1 VPKKFRSANISG
13 GNDILSVCRA
23 FISVLLAHLRFEIIA
38 ALKAH
43 MITLPK
49 DIQEAVR
56 TSEDQPI
63 RLTDPETHSEYVV
76 VPANLYDQLQELFY
90 EHTLTQDEKR
100 SLMLQAGKRAV
111 WDDPEMDVYND
122 LDPRRQQ

>member
-1 VPKKFRSANISG
+1 
-13 GNDILSVCRA
+13 
-23 FISVLLAHLRFEIIA
+23 
-38 ALKAH
+38 

-49 DIQEAVR
+49 DIQDAVR

-63 RLTDPETHSEYVV
+63 RLTDPETNSEYVLL
-76 VPANLYDQLQELFY
+76 PADLYDQIRDLFY
-90 EHTLTQDEKR
+90 EHSTLTRDEKR
-100 SLMLQAGKRAV
+100 ALMLRAGLRAG

>member
-1 VPKKFRSANISG
+1 
-13 GNDILSVCRA
+13 
-23 FISVLLAHLRFEIIA
+23 
-38 ALKAH
+38 

-63 RLTDPETHSEYVV
+63 RLTDPETNSEYVLL
-76 VPANLYDQLQELFY
+76 PADLYDQIRELFY
-90 EHTLTQDEKR
+90 EHSTLTQDEKR
-100 SLMLQAGKRAV
+100 ALMLRAGLRAG

>member
-1 VPKKFRSANISG
+1 
-13 GNDILSVCRA
+13 
-23 FISVLLAHLRFEIIA
+23 
-38 ALKAH
+38 

-63 RLTDPETHSEYVV
+63 RLTDPETNSEYVLL
-76 VPANLYDQLQELFY
+76 PADLYDQMRDLFY
-90 EHTLTQDEKR
+90 EHSTLTVDEKR
-100 SLMLQAGKRAV
+100 ELMLQAGLRAG

>member
-1 VPKKFRSANISG
+1 
-13 GNDILSVCRA
+13 
-23 FISVLLAHLRFEIIA
+23 
-38 ALKAH
+38 

-63 RLTDPETHSEYVV
+63 RLTDPDTNTEYVLL
-76 VPANLYDQLQELFY
+76 PAELYDHARELFY
-90 EHTLTQDEKR
+90 EHSTLSSDEKR
-100 SLMLQAGKRAV
+100 ALMLQAGLRAG

-122 LDPRRQQ
+122 LDPATETSS

>member
-1 VPKKFRSANISG
+1 
-13 GNDILSVCRA
+13 
-23 FISVLLAHLRFEIIA
+23 
-38 ALKAH
+38 

-63 RLTDPETHSEYVV
+63 RLTDPETNIDYVLL
-76 VPANLYDQLQELFY
+76 PADLYDQIRELFY
-90 EHTLTQDEKR
+90 EHSTLTPDEKR
-100 SLMLQAGKRAV
+100 ALMLQAGLRAG

>member
-1 VPKKFRSANISG
+1 
-13 GNDILSVCRA
+13 
-23 FISVLLAHLRFEIIA
+23 
-38 ALKAH
+38 

-56 TSEDQPI
+56 MSEDQPI
-63 RLTDPETHSEYVV
+63 RLVDPGTNSEYVLV
-76 VPANLYDQLQELFY
+76 RADLYDQPQELFY
-90 EHTLTQDEKR
+90 EHSTLTQDEKR
-100 SLMLQAGKRAV
+100 ALMLQAGMRAG

>member
-1 VPKKFRSANISG
+1 
-13 GNDILSVCRA
+13 
-23 FISVLLAHLRFEIIA
+23 
-38 ALKAH
+38 

-63 RLTDPETHSEYVV
+63 RLTDPETNSEYVLL
-76 VPANLYDQLQELFY
+76 PADLYDQIRDLFY
-90 EHTLTQDEKR
+90 EHSTLTKDEKR
-100 SLMLQAGKRAV
+100 ALMLQAGLRAG

>member
-1 VPKKFRSANISG
+1 
-13 GNDILSVCRA
+13 
-23 FISVLLAHLRFEIIA
+23 
-38 ALKAH
+38 

-49 DIQEAVR
+49 DIQKTVR

-63 RLTDPETHSEYVV
+63 RLTDPETNNEYVLL
-76 VPANLYDQLQELFY
+76 PADLYDQKRELFC
-90 EHTLTQDEKR
+90 EHPTLTQDEKR
-100 SLMLQAGKRAV
+100 ALMLQAGLRAG

>member
-1 VPKKFRSANISG
+1 
-13 GNDILSVCRA
+13 
-23 FISVLLAHLRFEIIA
+23 
-38 ALKAH
+38 

-56 TSEDQPI
+56 SSEDQPI
-63 RLTDPETHSEYVV
+63 RLTDPETNCEYVLL
-76 VPANLYDQLQELFY
+76 PADLYDKIRELYY
-90 EHTLTQDEKR
+90 EHSTLTQDEKR
-100 SLMLQAGKRAV
+100 ALMLQAGLRAG